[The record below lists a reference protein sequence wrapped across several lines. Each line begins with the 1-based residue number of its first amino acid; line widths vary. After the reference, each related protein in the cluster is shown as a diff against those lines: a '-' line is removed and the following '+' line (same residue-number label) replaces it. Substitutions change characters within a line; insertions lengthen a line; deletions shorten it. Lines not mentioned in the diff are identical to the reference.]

1 MNMTVYFKGG
11 GKIPLVSF
19 AENILHLAFCS
30 QSMRLTILTD
40 VAMQSNI
47 RSNCNHY
54 YYHRKYVD
62 NCAKEVPLI
71 LFLNLQSQ
79 SDESGVA
86 SRI

>member
-19 AENILHLAFCS
+19 AKNILHLAFCS
-30 QSMRLTILTD
+30 QSMRLTIQTD

-47 RSNCNHY
+47 RKVIVIITIIIENMW
-54 YYHRKYVD
+54 
-62 NCAKEVPLI
+62 I
-71 LFLNLQSQ
+71 FLQKRYFYFNLQSQ
-79 SDESGVA
+79 SDESGII

>member
-47 RSNCNHY
+47 RQVIVIITIIIENMWIIVQKRY
-54 YYHRKYVD
+54 
-62 NCAKEVPLI
+62 L
-71 LFLNLQSQ
+71 
-79 SDESGVA
+79 
-86 SRI
+86 